1 MGLMDKVKA
10 QASQVAQK
18 TQDTAQAGKA
28 KYDRAQASRHADA
41 MLQQLG
47 TAMYAERTGRGT
59 ADSQAKIDKLVN
71 DISGYE
77 RENGLNLTDQP
88 QPTVPQP
95 GSPPDRAGPL
105 STVSWPWCRTF
116 SIDNSCLSSIENS
129 KVTWYWTAVT
139 ARPLP

>member
-18 TQDTAQAGKA
+18 TQETAQSGKA
-28 KYDRAQASRHADA
+28 KLDQAQASRHADA

-47 TAMYAERTGRGT
+47 TAVYAERSGRGT

-71 DISGYE
+71 DISAYE
-77 RENGLNLTDQP
+77 RDNGLNLTDQP

-95 GSPPDRAGPL
+95 GSPPDP
-105 STVSWPWCRTF
+105 
-116 SIDNSCLSSIENS
+116 
-129 KVTWYWTAVT
+129 
-139 ARPLP
+139 